1 MPLFIKRH
9 ETGPPGRG
17 LITHCAPAHRL
28 YWLRERSSNP
38 RMGMKTLVGG
48 KILEG
53 SGWRSWRWRWMLGAP
68 RDLGG
73 WCPWVVAQQKLT
85 QHPTAVIAL
94 WEREVE
100 TKRAQCWRGGGKWGW
115 DSQVGQKLESC
126 WFLNKPYYSDPP
138 SVAVY
143 CVLPVTVQQR
153 THTGKRRAHAE
164 SSQLVISGHFGR
176 ATPFQISSWRTGCLL
191 YFVPLWGYKQH
202 TQVKRTTFHYA
213 AQRSLLRVGVTN
225 RTLACLFQHSW
236 KDNTTADCIFPS
248 PWEPATQ
255 RKLGGG
261 TQG

>member
-1 MPLFIKRH
+1 MEMNARGTQRPWWVMSMSSGTT
-9 ETGPPGRG
+9 ETDPTPN
-17 LITHCAPAHRL
+17 
-28 YWLRERSSNP
+28 SSDCP
-38 RMGMKTLVGG
+38 VGKG
-48 KILEG
+48 SRDQASTMLE
-53 SGWRSWRWRWMLGAP
+53 
-68 RDLGG
+68 
-73 WCPWVVAQQKLT
+73 
-85 QHPTAVIAL
+85 
-94 WEREVE
+94 
-100 TKRAQCWRGGGKWGW
+100 GGGKWGW